1 MTSPQTSSRTR
12 CSRWQL
18 GACFAAATFLR
29 RDPLPVIDEVM
40 GHASGRRDQ
49 GPAVAR
55 ISGPPPTH
63 LADLPRL
70 EARAPDIQAAL
81 TVLGRLV
88 GQEEDMAAAVDRL
101 QLFDTDL
108 RGAFLVGANLQA
120 ALLGGA
126 HLKGPS

>member
-1 MTSPQTSSRTR
+1 
-12 CSRWQL
+12 
-18 GACFAAATFLR
+18 
-29 RDPLPVIDEVM
+29 
-40 GHASGRRDQ
+40 
-49 GPAVAR
+49 
-55 ISGPPPTH
+55 

-70 EARAPDIQAAL
+70 EARAPDIQVAL

-88 GQEEDMAAAVDRL
+88 GQQEDMAAVVDRL

-126 HLKGPS
+126 HLQGASPRDADLRGAFLRYAQLSDVSLHGTGLRGPIYGVLSSRELGI